1 VKLALAT
8 VFTVAVLL
16 IACSSEKSSPL
27 QGAGTSTD
35 AKPLSAATAT
45 HLPTMTLAQ
54 SASPDTVEP
63 TPTLQEPATTTPPTG
78 VVAQN
83 GPSFSDALEPKEGDE
98 EVVATVQGTD
108 VTRGDI
114 RRWAEFWMMTD
125 DALSRDDATH
135 KSIVSV
141 IDRFISD
148 AEVERRELTATR
160 EQAKEYMRPH
170 REACLGEHGA
180 ECREA
185 LERLGFDSN
194 SDEYWENIALPEY
207 GKALGEIRLRHA
219 MIKEKGLE
227 DANNDEIIAARQDW
241 PDELRE
247 DAVVVWHDEGLER
260 QYQKAL
266 ASN

>member
-1 VKLALAT
+1 
-8 VFTVAVLL
+8 
-16 IACSSEKSSPL
+16 
-27 QGAGTSTD
+27 
-35 AKPLSAATAT
+35 
-45 HLPTMTLAQ
+45 
-54 SASPDTVEP
+54 
-63 TPTLQEPATTTPPTG
+63 
-78 VVAQN
+78 
-83 GPSFSDALEPKEGDE
+83 
-98 EVVATVQGTD
+98 
-108 VTRGDI
+108 
-114 RRWAEFWMMTD
+114 MMTD

-148 AEVERRELTATR
+148 AEVERRGLTATR

-185 LERLGFDSN
+185 LERLGFDPN
-194 SDEYWENIALPEY
+194 NDEYWENIALPEY

-219 MIKEKGLE
+219 IIKEKGLE

-241 PDELRE
+241 PGELRE
-247 DAVVVWHDEGLER
+247 DAVVVWHDEGLEQ

-266 ASN
+266 ASK